1 MKQKIN
7 RGFVVE
13 TNFSP
18 CRCYDKAK
26 YHVMADDAVDLDHF
40 QWMSEYDQFKQVV
53 SFFGKQGACPTCE
66 EDITFDQHWI
76 VTHQE
81 EEKEKNHMF
90 DVAFTVESTNKAE
103 DVTNEEI
110 LKALAMR
117 WASLSQEFKDD
128 LHKPYGEAFGYSDSY
143 DVK

>member
-26 YHVMADDAVDLDHF
+26 YHVMADDAVDLEHF
-40 QWMSEYDQFKQVV
+40 QWMSEYDHKQVV
-53 SFFGKQGACPTCE
+53 SFFDKQGACPTCE

-81 EEKEKNHMF
+81 EEKEKIFSVVVMSDTIHFKCNEG
-90 DVAFTVESTNKAE
+90 DLE
-103 DVTNEEI
+103 DHVHEYIRNNIKDIEWTYEEET
-110 LKALAMR
+110 K
-117 WASLSQEFKDD
+117 
-128 LHKPYGEAFGYSDSY
+128 
-143 DVK
+143 

>member
-1 MKQKIN
+1 MKKKIN

-18 CRCYDKAK
+18 CSCYDKAK

-81 EEKEKNHMF
+81 EQKEKEKIFSVGNIMMLQ
-90 DVAFTVESTNKAE
+90 AIE
-103 DVTNEEI
+103 DAIHFKCNEGDLEDHVHEYIRNNIKDIEWTYEEI
-110 LKALAMR
+110 TK
-117 WASLSQEFKDD
+117 
-128 LHKPYGEAFGYSDSY
+128 
-143 DVK
+143 

>member
-26 YHVMADDAVDLDHF
+26 YHVMADDAVDLEHF
-40 QWMSEYDQFKQVV
+40 QWMSEYDHKQVV
-53 SFFGKQGACPTCE
+53 SFFDKQGACPTCE

-81 EEKEKNHMF
+81 EQKEKEKIFSVVVMSDTIHFKCNEG
-90 DVAFTVESTNKAE
+90 DLE
-103 DVTNEEI
+103 DHVHEYIRNNIKDIEWTYEEET
-110 LKALAMR
+110 K
-117 WASLSQEFKDD
+117 
-128 LHKPYGEAFGYSDSY
+128 
-143 DVK
+143 

>member
-1 MKQKIN
+1 MKKKIN

-18 CRCYDKAK
+18 CSCYDKAK

-81 EEKEKNHMF
+81 EEKERIFSVKVLSDTIHFKCNEG
-90 DVAFTVESTNKAE
+90 DLE
-103 DVTNEEI
+103 DHVHEYIRNNIKDIEWTYEEET
-110 LKALAMR
+110 K
-117 WASLSQEFKDD
+117 
-128 LHKPYGEAFGYSDSY
+128 
-143 DVK
+143 